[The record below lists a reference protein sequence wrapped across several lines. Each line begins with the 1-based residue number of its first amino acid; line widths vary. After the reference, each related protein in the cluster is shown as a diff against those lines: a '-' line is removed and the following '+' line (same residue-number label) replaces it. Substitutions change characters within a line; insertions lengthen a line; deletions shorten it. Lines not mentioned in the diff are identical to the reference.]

1 MTGAAHFL
9 FVISVVRRIG
19 ARGNAYFNTV
29 YNTEVGAGD
38 AIVGTDRHTAQALRV
53 TPEIEDVSV

>member
-1 MTGAAHFL
+1 MGRSGT
-9 FVISVVRRIG
+9 
-19 ARGNAYFNTV
+19 RGDASLCASSALV
-29 YNTEVGAGD
+29 QDTEVGAGD